1 MLFYGI
7 QKEDTMKHFCKVIA
21 LLLVAVMLTAALAAC
36 GESTPN
42 GTTPAGSGAS
52 KTEAARTDTNAGM
65 NSDTNAGM
73 NSDTNAAT
81 GSTEN
86 AAQGYLD
93 VTGIDFTNP
102 SIVIA
107 YDDYDG
113 MQDLAKK
120 MQNFEIPADTVVEI
134 NGEVGASMMTHSIVV
149 PNADGSQRIGT
160 TFEVV
165 GGNDADIPAD
175 GTQIHII
182 GVVRQNDNSIN
193 VLVVPAEQFEVPTT

>member
-1 MLFYGI
+1 
-7 QKEDTMKHFCKVIA
+7 MKHFCKVIA

-36 GESTPN
+36 GESTPT

-65 NSDTNAGM
+65 NSDTNA
-73 NSDTNAAT
+73 AT
-81 GSTEN
+81 GSTET

>member
-1 MLFYGI
+1 MLLSGI
-7 QKEDTMKHFCKVIA
+7 QKEDTMKHSCKVIA

-36 GESTPN
+36 GESTPT

-65 NSDTNAGM
+65 NSDTNA
-73 NSDTNAAT
+73 AT
-81 GSTEN
+81 GSTET